1 MAGSSLIVTHTAI
14 LDLMMVA
21 HIITTITLI
30 IITITRTIIMPR
42 RSQPKYMTDHGRVE
56 KPLNPRSLPVLGINT
71 STCSDL
77 FSQSVAMAIQ
87 TLQ

>member
-1 MAGSSLIVTHTAI
+1 MAGSSLISIHTAI
-14 LDLMMVA
+14 LELMMVA

-30 IITITRTIIMPR
+30 ITTIARTIFMPR

-56 KPLNPRSLPVLGINT
+56 KSPNPRSLLVLGINT

-77 FSQSVAMAIQ
+77 ISQSIAMAIQ
-87 TLQ
+87 TPQ